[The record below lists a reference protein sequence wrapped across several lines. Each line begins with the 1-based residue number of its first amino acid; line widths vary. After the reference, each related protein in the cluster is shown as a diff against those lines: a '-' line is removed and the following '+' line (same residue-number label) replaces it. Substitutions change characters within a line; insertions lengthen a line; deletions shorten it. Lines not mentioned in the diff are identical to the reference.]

1 MGGPPRSPPLMMSN
15 TRRLFLLESP
25 EPALSQMLPL
35 GYPLARSAARC
46 LWTVP
51 VGLCHLFILHLRL
64 LGLTTLTHSAQIM
77 SHYVSHIER
86 PQYSSSSE
94 ASPISISQ
102 SLQICVLLSP
112 KECPLLLYR
121 QVPWLNTCYSDHSLS
136 VPPYVSCTKN
146 SYSLYALF

>member
-102 SLQICVLLSP
+102 SLQICVPFPQRVPIASFQTCSLIKHMLLWPFPFSTSI
-112 KECPLLLYR
+112 CILY
-121 QVPWLNTCYSDHSLS
+121 Q
-136 VPPYVSCTKN
+136 K
-146 SYSLYALF
+146 FI